1 MKSIQR
7 QFALLA
13 LLVIGSVLGGGWL
26 NVEYA
31 KQAASAQSDLER
43 SNAAIESHLLATFFN
58 EEARVLVHTASALY
72 EFTDSERQRLQSNIK
87 TYADDVAQ
95 VAESYSKRSRAEVK
109 KNISLNLDSR
119 LNALFERQLQ
129 LFNIYHKSIATV
141 LSNLPNNKIQMIENI
156 STLNGERSKIGEI
169 RREVTGALD
178 AYKIAARSDYDAAL
192 TKQRT
197 VIIFVSAVI
206 CILVLIF
213 MLAAFWQLR
222 QFMNWIQAALNDHRC
237 GSRMNIPTGLS
248 EFRAVTQS
256 LQELESQ
263 GEALTA
269 ARESAQIIA
278 VERESRMRLR
288 EAAVS
293 DFEQDIIEINEALA
307 DTATAMRMSAHQLE
321 IATLESSSGI
331 DTLAH
336 SMDAADNTSLAVAG
350 ACTEMA
356 ASIGELAERL
366 RQTFAIVTDA
376 EIVAQDADRH
386 VKQLDLQ
393 AGRIGDVVSIIG
405 DVAEQTNLLALN
417 ATIEAARAGESGR
430 GFAVVAAEV
439 KGLAA
444 RTMQATQQIAV
455 HIQQIQ
461 TTATDSAEAIRQIS
475 ARVSDAELHAREM
488 SAVVTQQDGAVRNV
502 AAIAEQSN
510 RYAAEVKD
518 GALRIHAQI
527 QMTKKIGAIIQTTSS
542 DVVGTST
549 SVDAALK
556 RFVTKMSAR

>member
-13 LLVIGSVLGGGWL
+13 LLVIGAVLGGGWL

-31 KQAASAQSDLER
+31 KQAAIAQADLER
-43 SNAAIESHLLATFFN
+43 ANTAIESHLLATFFN

-72 EFTDSERQRLQSNIK
+72 DFSDDDRQRFQSHIK
-87 TYADDVAQ
+87 TYAGDVAQ
-95 VAESYSKRSRAEVK
+95 VAKSYSNRSRAEVD
-109 KNISLNLDSR
+109 KNIALKLNDKLTT
-119 LNALFERQLQ
+119 LFVRQLQ
-129 LFNIYHKSIATV
+129 LLSDYHKSIAHV
-141 LSNLPNNKIQMIENI
+141 LAKPPNNKTGMIENI
-156 STLNGERSKIGEI
+156 SALNGERSKIGEI
-169 RREVTGALD
+169 RRDVSNALE
-178 AYKIAARSDYDAAL
+178 AYKLSARSDYHVAVA
-192 TKQRT
+192 KQRN
-197 VIIFVSAVI
+197 VIVTVSAVI
-206 CILVLIF
+206 CFLVIVF
-213 MLAAFWQLR
+213 MLAALWEFR
-222 QFMNWIQAALNDHRC
+222 QFMRWIQVALNDYRS
-237 GSRMNIPTGLS
+237 GSRMKIPTGLT

-263 GEALTA
+263 GEALAA
-269 ARESAQIIA
+269 ARESARVIA
-278 VERESRMRLR
+278 GERERRMKLR
-288 EAAVS
+288 EEAVNN
-293 DFEQDIIEINEALA
+293 FEQDIIAVNEALA
-307 DTATAMRMSAHQLE
+307 DTATAMRMSAHQLDN
-321 IATLESSSGI
+321 ATLESSSGI
-331 DTLAH
+331 DALAH

-356 ASIGELAERL
+356 ASIGELADRL

-376 EIVAQDADRH
+376 ETVAQDADRH

-393 AGRIGDVVSIIG
+393 ASRIGDVVSIIG

-439 KGLAA
+439 KELAA

-461 TTATDSAEAIRQIS
+461 STAIDSAEAIRQIL
-475 ARVSDAELHAREM
+475 ARVTDAESHTREM
-488 SAVVTQQDGAVRNV
+488 SAVVNQQDSAVRNV

-518 GALRIHAQI
+518 GASRIQSQI
-527 QMTKKIGAIIQTTSS
+527 QLTKQIGIIIQTTSG
-542 DVVGTST
+542 DVVGTSA

-556 RFVTKMSAR
+556 RFVMKMSA